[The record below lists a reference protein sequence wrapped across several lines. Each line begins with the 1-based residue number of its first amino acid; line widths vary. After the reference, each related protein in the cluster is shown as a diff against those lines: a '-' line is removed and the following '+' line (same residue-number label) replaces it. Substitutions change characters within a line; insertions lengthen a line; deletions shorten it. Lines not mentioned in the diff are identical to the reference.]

1 MDLEIKKKLVRLYL
15 QTHYAEQFQETWLD
29 NMERFESIGKAID
42 YIDANLFK
50 VANLKSNDS
59 EYQDFVNLIR
69 KAVDFNNDDP
79 PEIVV
84 YDGDALEDEVQL
96 LKFKS
101 LTDYTS
107 RATTSRP
114 ISQDQDLD
122 NLKNQAITT
131 LKDIA
136 RTVLPNADISSPKKL
151 KEAIDWFEKKHKG
164 EGNSDEKAKLKSIL
178 SLLKNIDKI
187 SKLEVIDIPN
197 EQGTLSRFC
206 TMAESAGGV
215 TEKISVT
222 PRDEV
227 ITKLQKIYDDGS
239 KFKKTILGGT
249 FQKGSKFPYDAF
261 KEYTSDCEL
270 KTKGILKLPK
280 HGKTIEVQRE
290 AIALN
295 IARILG
301 FETTQS
307 TMVNHNGK
315 AALYVPFDNIQLMKE
330 FAQGETQRIIVPS
343 GITKIGTIGDP
354 YLHHSTIT
362 PVGNGLHCDTTLNDF
377 GDKAAFS
384 FLCNDT
390 DFVGAYNQNKAIIRG
405 KDLYIFD
412 QVIMSSDK
420 MDFDTRL
427 SMIPTGVKRHSRH
440 NQGRN
445 RSLIEDS
452 SFDTKFEGVIHLLNN
467 QERINTMMDKIIETH
482 ASNLKD
488 TQQKIDSLRQ
498 NKSLDSMKKKE
509 LSFLTDQQSEL
520 LKLKADAETI
530 KGTINNR
537 FDSMFKNFPSIHKSP
552 MTPALFLKHKDQ
564 IKPALELEKL
574 VNNPVLFSDD
584 GRPYRHP
591 WTTRNT
597 TRITAIEESGE
608 NMRLTFSEFNREHII
623 NTLRAAGAKPELCKR
638 HGNTLIIPKEELKK
652 INENSIYPERT
663 PFIADSEKKNY
674 LDMNSIKLMSAGY
687 SGNNLKS
694 ANKLIEHY
702 QIQIQRNDKN
712 PAQQA
717 KVMYDTL
724 HAIKGSSGFAKHLE
738 LKLQLDIQQKLRPMI
753 LKLMTVEGLKAGM
766 QDKLEKAYEAAV
778 KLDRLDDLNHVLMRF
793 AKYPGNT
800 NQQKL
805 DEYLDKCIQYGADAT
820 NYNTAKIQSDKMS
833 AESENEYKSIP
844 KRLPNQMGVLRMP
857 VPGKEKMPVLD
868 QSDLHDNDNVD
879 VVTLQDKLLKAQSKK
894 IEPQLTK
901 LEQQEIGNRDL
912 RSDSSQPVTIDPPK
926 LF

>member
-1 MDLEIKKKLVRLYL
+1 MDSEIKKKLVRLYL
-15 QTHYAEQFQETWLD
+15 QTHYAEKFQETWLD
-29 NMERFESIGKAID
+29 NMERFEWIGKAIE
-42 YIDANLFK
+42 YIDTNLFK
-50 VANLKSNDS
+50 VANLESNDS
-59 EYQDFVNLIR
+59 EYKDFVRLVGQ
-69 KAVDFNNDDP
+69 AVDFNDAIP

-107 RATTSRP
+107 RTTESRP
-114 ISQDQDLD
+114 ISQDKYLD
-122 NLKNQAITT
+122 DLKNKAIAT
-131 LKDIA
+131 LKNIA
-136 RTVLPNADISSPKKL
+136 GTVLPNADISSSKKL

-164 EGNSDEKAKLKSIL
+164 EENSDEKAKLKSIL

-222 PRDEV
+222 PREEV
-227 ITKLQKIYDDGS
+227 AKKLQNIVDDGGNFILS
-239 KFKKTILGGT
+239 TKKGGN
-249 FQKGSKFPYDAF
+249 FIQGSKFPYNAF

-498 NKSLDSMKKKE
+498 NNSLDTMKKKE

-597 TRITAIEESGE
+597 TLITAIEESGE

-702 QIQIQRNDKN
+702 QIQINLNDKN
-712 PAQQA
+712 PARQVE
-717 KVMYDTL
+717 VMYDTL

-753 LKLMTVEGLKAGM
+753 LNLITVEELQVGM
-766 QDKLEKAYEAAV
+766 KDKLAQAYEAAV
-778 KLDRLDDLNHVLMRF
+778 KLDRLNDLNHVLMRF
-793 AKYPGNT
+793 VKNPVNT
-800 NQQKL
+800 NQKAL
-805 DEYLDKCIQYGADAT
+805 IEYLDNCIKHGASAT
-820 NYNTAKIQSDKMS
+820 DYNTAKV
-833 AESENEYKSIP
+833 ESLAMLKESHQAYDLMPTRDHKP
-844 KRLPNQMGVLRMP
+844 MLKLRA
-857 VPGKEKMPVLD
+857 PVLKQD
-868 QSDLHDNDNVD
+868 WEEVD
-879 VVTLQDKLLKAQSKK
+879 VLTLQ
-894 IEPQLTK
+894 
-901 LEQQEIGNRDL
+901 EQQLEEERQDVL
-912 RSDSSQPVTIDPPK
+912 SFSDSMVKSQDAVESLSKNNVVEIEANKTPPDSEITFK
-926 LF
+926 I

>member
-1 MDLEIKKKLVRLYL
+1 MDPEIKKALIQHYL
-15 QTHYAEQFQETWLD
+15 QTLYGEKFEESWLD
-29 NMERFESIGKAID
+29 DMERYEWIAQSIE
-42 YIDANLFK
+42 YINTNLFSLEK
-50 VANLKSNDS
+50 LTPEDS
-59 EYQDFVNLIR
+59 EYKDFVRLVGL
-69 KAVDFNNDDP
+69 AVDLNDDIP
-79 PEIVV
+79 PKIVG
-84 YDGDALEDEVQL
+84 YDGDALEDEVDEL

-101 LTDYTS
+101 LTNYTS
-107 RATTSRP
+107 RATESRP
-114 ISQDQDLD
+114 ISQDEELN
-122 NLKNQAITT
+122 NLKNQALKT

-136 RTVLPNADISSPKKL
+136 STVLPNADISSSKKL
-151 KEAIDWFEKKHKG
+151 KDAIDWFEKRYKEEKNDIEKKKF
-164 EGNSDEKAKLKSIL
+164 EGIL

-187 SKLEVIDIPN
+187 SNIGVIDIPN
-197 EQGTLSRFC
+197 EQGKLSKFC

-222 PRDEV
+222 PREEV
-227 ITKLQKIYDDGS
+227 ITKLQKILDDGS
-239 KFKKTILGGT
+239 KFKNTNQGGT
-249 FQKGSKFPYDAF
+249 FHKSSKFPYEDF
-261 KEYTSDCEL
+261 QKYTSACEL

-301 FETTQS
+301 FETTKS

-452 SFDTKFEGVIHLLNN
+452 SFDAKFDGVIHLLNN
-467 QERINTMMDKIIETH
+467 QERINTMMDNIIETH
-482 ASNLKD
+482 NSNLRS
-488 TQQKIDSLRQ
+488 TQQEINSLNQ
-498 NKSLDSMKKKE
+498 IGSLGRKQKE
-509 LSFLTDQQSEL
+509 RLTFLTEQQSEL
-520 LKLKADAETI
+520 LKLKKDAETI

-537 FDSMFKNFPSIHKSP
+537 FDTMFKNFPSMNKAP
-552 MTPALFLKHKDQ
+552 MTPALFLKHKEE

-597 TRITAIEESGE
+597 IRITAMEESGE

-623 NTLRAAGAKPELCKR
+623 NILRSADVNLDLCKKN
-638 HGNTLIIPKEELKK
+638 GNTLILPKEELKK
-652 INENSIYPERT
+652 VNENSIYPERA
-663 PFIADSEKKNY
+663 PFVTDSKKKDY

-687 SGNNLKS
+687 SGNNFNS
-694 ANKLIEHY
+694 AKKLIEHY
-702 QIQIQRNDKN
+702 QAQILLNKEKPTRQVE
-712 PAQQA
+712 
-717 KVMYDTL
+717 VMYDTL
-724 HAIKGSSGFAKHLE
+724 HAIKGNPGFAKHLE
-738 LKLQLDIQQKLRPMI
+738 LKLQLDIQQKLRPI
-753 LKLMTVEGLKAGM
+753 ISNLITVEELQVGM
-766 QDKLEKAYEAAV
+766 KDKLAQAYEAAV
-778 KLDRLDDLNHVLMRF
+778 KLDRLNDLNHVVMRF
-793 AKYPGNT
+793 VKNPVNT
-800 NQQKL
+800 NQKAL
-805 DEYLDKCIQYGADAT
+805 IEYLDNCIKHGASAT
-820 NYNTAKIQSDKMS
+820 DYNTAKV
-833 AESENEYKSIP
+833 ESLAMLKESHQAYDLMP
-844 KRLPNQMGVLRMP
+844 KRDHNPMLKLGA
-857 VPGKEKMPVLD
+857 PVLKQD
-868 QSDLHDNDNVD
+868 WEEVD
-879 VVTLQDKLLKAQSKK
+879 VLTLQ
-894 IEPQLTK
+894 
-901 LEQQEIGNRDL
+901 EQQLEEERQDVL
-912 RSDSSQPVTIDPPK
+912 SFSDSMVKSQDAVESLSKNNVVEIETNKTPPDSEITFK
-926 LF
+926 I